1 MNNKN
6 FDLFN
11 GVALFLGLIILFGLG
26 FSACS
31 NRNSVEVKDQ
41 DAVRLEVKGY
51 GVDEIHPK
59 PGVTC
64 FVVYH
69 TGMSCLKD

>member
-11 GVALFLGLIILFGLG
+11 GAALFLGLVILFGLG
-26 FSACS
+26 ISACS
-31 NRNSVEVKDQ
+31 SQDTVEVKDQ
-41 DAVRLEVKGY
+41 EAARLSIKGY
-51 GVDEIHPK
+51 TVDEIHPK